1 MEFSLPTFTNYV
13 DYDFRNDQ
21 AIDMLEEL
29 FWEQSFSSY
38 NFYDYINLSQDFRGS
53 AFVTPKE
60 QTLFNEWFDANL
72 GCRESLSATTSKFI
86 NDLSS
91 LGQAY
96 GLSLQMED
104 YTLHPQMVTMGDLQ
118 LLPFFFE
125 LNDVEDVSPSFK

>member
-38 NFYDYINLSQDFRGS
+38 NFYDYVNISQDFRGS
-53 AFVTPKE
+53 ALVTPKE

-72 GCRESLSATTSKFI
+72 G
-86 NDLSS
+86 
-91 LGQAY
+91 
-96 GLSLQMED
+96 
-104 YTLHPQMVTMGDLQ
+104 
-118 LLPFFFE
+118 
-125 LNDVEDVSPSFK
+125 